1 MESQDF
7 NAFVR
12 GLDHEGLER
21 MYRRIYDAAAI
32 DDPERQRLLVLR
44 QELGLRYRRVY
55 KTWDTAVVVGEVVS
69 IYSDAGW
76 VIDDPVRRI
85 LADELLGLVIER
97 HGLSRRSL
105 ILAQDIA
112 VCGLDLAESNREY
125 VTRLVGPYLP

>member
-32 DDPERQRLLVLR
+32 DDQERQRLLVLR
-44 QELGLRYRRVY
+44 QELGSRYRRVY
-55 KTWDTAVVVGEVVS
+55 KTWDTAVVVGDVVS

-97 HGLSRRSL
+97 HGLNRRSL